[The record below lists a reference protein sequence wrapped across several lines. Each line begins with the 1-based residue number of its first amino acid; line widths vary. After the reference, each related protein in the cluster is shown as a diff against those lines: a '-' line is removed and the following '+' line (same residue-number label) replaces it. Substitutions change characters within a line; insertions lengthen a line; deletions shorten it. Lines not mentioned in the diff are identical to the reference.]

1 MLLSSFSVTRAQ
13 DNFNKRLE
21 GSWLGSISVNSINL
35 RVIFKFKVS
44 GDTVKVTLDSPDQGA
59 KNIPLKGGWMK
70 KDSVFIDAAAL
81 RGFYKGVMQP
91 GDSLIEGTWMQAG
104 SSMPLTLHH
113 LQAEFKM
120 NRPQEPKGPYP
131 YTAEDLTFLNA
142 KANIE
147 LAGTLTIPQGKG
159 PFPAVVMVTGSGRQ
173 NRDEELMGHK
183 PFLVIADYLTR
194 HGIAVLR
201 YDDRGSFRSQGN
213 FAEATSFDFAD
224 DAEAAFNYLR
234 KRKEI
239 NPEEIGIIGHSEG
252 GLIAPIIAS
261 RNPQVAF
268 IVMLAGPGVPG
279 DQIILEQ
286 IRLIDQAAGVS
297 KERIDNSLKAE
308 EEVFRILKQIPN
320 QEKAAE
326 LMTEVLEKN
335 IDEDNSFTP
344 EEKAQAKSSIP
355 REIKQVNT
363 PWFRTFI
370 QTDPRDYLSK
380 VKCPVL
386 ALNGAKDL
394 QVPPDLDLTEIGK
407 ALKKAGNKH
416 FEVKKMPDLNHLFQ
430 HCTTGSPR
438 EYGQIEETFSP
449 EVLGIISDWILKTVK

>member
-1 MLLSSFSVTRAQ
+1 MVLFLGHTRAQ
-13 DNFNKRLE
+13 VDNNKRLE
-21 GSWLGSISVNSINL
+21 GSWLGTLSVNSINL
-35 RVIFKFKVS
+35 RVIFKFKLS

-70 KDSVFIDAAAL
+70 GDSVFIDAPAL
-81 RGFYKGVMQP
+81 RGFYNGVMLP
-91 GDSLIEGTWMQAG
+91 GDSLVNGKWTQGGA
-104 SSMPLTLHH
+104 SMSLTLHH
-113 LQAEFKM
+113 LKTEFKM
-120 NRPQEPKGPYP
+120 NRPQEPKGPFP
-131 YTAEDLTFLNA
+131 YVSEDLTFLNA

-147 LAGTLTIPQGKG
+147 LAGTLTLPQGKG

-183 PFLVIADYLTR
+183 PFLLIADYLTR

-213 FAEATSFDFAD
+213 FAESTTFDFAD

-234 KRKEI
+234 QRKEI
-239 NPEEIGIIGHSEG
+239 NPKEIGIIGHSEG
-252 GLIAPIIAS
+252 GLIAPIVAS

-279 DQIILEQ
+279 SDIILEQ
-286 IRLIDQAAGVS
+286 IRLIDQAAGMS
-297 KERIDNSLKAE
+297 KEKIDNALKAE
-308 EEVFRILKQIPN
+308 EKLFRILKQQPD
-320 QEKAAE
+320 QERAAE
-326 LMTEVLEKN
+326 MMTGVLDKN
-335 IDEDNSFTP
+335 IEEDKDATP
-344 EEKAQAKSSIP
+344 EEKVQAKSSIP
-355 REIKQVNT
+355 MEIKQINT
-363 PWFRTFI
+363 VWFRTFI
-370 QTDPRDYLSK
+370 DTDPRDYLSK

-394 QVPPDLDLTEIGK
+394 QVPPDLDLAEIEK

-416 FEVKKMPDLNHLFQ
+416 SEVKKMPDLNHLFQ
-430 HCTTGSPR
+430 HCTTGSPM

-449 EVLGIISDWILKTVK
+449 EALGIIADWILKTVK

>member
-1 MLLSSFSVTRAQ
+1 MLLSFFSITRAQ
-13 DNFNKRLE
+13 DNHNKRLE
-21 GSWLGSISVNSINL
+21 GSWLGSISVNSMNL

-70 KDSVFIDAAAL
+70 GDSVFIDAATL

-91 GDSLIEGTWMQAG
+91 GDSLVEGTWSQAG

-113 LQAEFKM
+113 LQTEFKM
-120 NRPQEPKGPYP
+120 NRPQEPKGPFP
-131 YTAEDLTFLNA
+131 YATEDLTFLNA

-224 DAEAAFNYLR
+224 DAEAAFNYLS

-239 NPEEIGIIGHSEG
+239 NRKEIGIIGHSEG

-297 KERIDNSLKAE
+297 KEKIDNALKAE
-308 EEVFRILKQIPN
+308 EELFRILKQQPN
-320 QEKAAE
+320 QEKAADM
-326 LMTEVLEKN
+326 MTEVLERN
-335 IDEDNSFTP
+335 IDEDKNATP
-344 EEKAQAKSSIP
+344 EEKDQAKSSIP
-355 REIKQVNT
+355 REIKQINT
-363 PWFRTFI
+363 LWFRTFI
-370 QTDPRDYLSK
+370 DTDPRDYLSK

-394 QVPPDLDLTEIGK
+394 QVPPDLDLAEIEK
-407 ALKKAGNKH
+407 ALKKAGNKD